1 MNFHIRVFICLTA
14 LLPPHQLLLYLCSID
29 WRAEKP
35 LMQQAI
41 PEFLST
47 MNQLNMS
54 LNSCTLE
61 LFFTNNEHDCNGIE
75 KSSIISLNSILRETS
90 ISRLLMLREAMVAYA
105 KPQPSTNE
113 KRRGR
118 LREERDQIKFI
129 DLRFERWQVV
139 RFRKGRRR
147 QEIP

>member
-1 MNFHIRVFICLTA
+1 
-14 LLPPHQLLLYLCSID
+14 
-29 WRAEKP
+29 
-35 LMQQAI
+35 MQQAI